1 MYAGLIKQLKAAGIA
16 VQWGDKINFVVCKKG
31 YVPTVCLNDF
41 NRNLHAYTVDAGYY
55 QEQMA
60 SIASRIL
67 QLPYKQILSYTKG
80 DTLLTSYP
88 NNEEV

>member
-16 VQWGDKINFVVCKKG
+16 VQWGDKINFVVLKKG

-41 NRNLHAYTVDAGYY
+41 NKNLQAYTVDAGYY

-60 SIASRIL
+60 SIASRMIG
-67 QLPYKQILSYTKG
+67 LPIKHVLSYMHG
-80 DTLLTSYP
+80 DRLLESYC
-88 NNEEV
+88 